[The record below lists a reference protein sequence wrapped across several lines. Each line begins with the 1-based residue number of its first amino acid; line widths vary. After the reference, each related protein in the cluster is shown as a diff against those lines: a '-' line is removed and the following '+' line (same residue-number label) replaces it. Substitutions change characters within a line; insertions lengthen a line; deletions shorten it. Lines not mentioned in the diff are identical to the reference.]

1 MYIMKKVLSLLCVA
15 LLLLGCTKSAKQT
28 AAAGAGELQGKY
40 EIDFSSLM
48 SEITGDN
55 PEDQM
60 AIAFASMLLSQMHMT
75 MEFEGDQLL
84 IDVSG
89 PVRSLVDLFGDAKMP
104 YAVPYEIRNDSVL
117 FIKEEND
124 EDFKQFGV
132 LRMPTDSS
140 DEFTIV
146 VKEDDKEIPLLMK
159 KKK

>member
-1 MYIMKKVLSLLCVA
+1 M
-15 LLLLGCTKSAKQT
+15 
-28 AAAGAGELQGKY
+28 
-40 EIDFSSLM
+40 
-48 SEITGDN
+48 
-55 PEDQM
+55 
-60 AIAFASMLLSQMHMT
+60 
-75 MEFEGDQLL
+75 
-84 IDVSG
+84 
-89 PVRSLVDLFGDAKMP
+89 FGDAKMP

-132 LRMPTDSS
+132 LRIPTDSS